1 MSLRFPGPGS
11 SKVIDEIGLPRVEAE
26 LADKDTTIKILS
38 DNRQAGHNYFLLDR
52 FEAGMVLSGTE
63 VKSAKDGQIQLKEAY
78 VGVLGNE
85 AWLINAHIG
94 QYSHGN
100 RENHAPVHNRK
111 LLLHR
116 REIDKLLVQTRDK
129 GLALIPTKIYLK
141 SGRIK
146 CEFAIAKG
154 KKLHDKRE
162 TERAKTA
169 EAEARAE
176 MRRRA

>member
-1 MSLRFPGPGS
+1 M
-11 SKVIDEIGLPRVEAE
+11 
-26 LADKDTTIKILS
+26 ADKDTTIKILS

-52 FEAGMVLSGTE
+52 FEAGMVLTGTE
-63 VKSAKDGQIQLKEAY
+63 VKAAKDGKVQLKEAY
-78 VGVLGNE
+78 CSVLGNE
-85 AWLINAHIG
+85 AWLVNAHISE
-94 QYSHGN
+94 YSHGN
-100 RENHAPVHNRK
+100 RENHPPVRNRK

-116 REIDKLLVQTRDK
+116 REIDKLQVQTRDK

-141 SGRIK
+141 HGKIK
-146 CEFAIAKG
+146 CELAVAKG

-162 TERAKTA
+162 TERARTA

>member
-1 MSLRFPGPGS
+1 MPWSGLGA
-11 SKVIDEIGLPRVEAE
+11 SKLIDAVGLPGVEIKM
-26 LADKDTTIKILS
+26 ADKSGPFKILS
-38 DNRQAGHNYFLLDR
+38 DNRQAGHNYFLMDR
-52 FEAGMVLSGTE
+52 FEAGMVLTGTE
-63 VKSAKDGQIQLKEAY
+63 VKAAKDARVQLKDAY
-78 VGVLGNE
+78 AAVLGRE

-100 RENHAPVHNRK
+100 RENHPPIRNRK

-116 REIDKLLVQTRDK
+116 KEIDRLLVQTREK

-141 SGRIK
+141 NGRIK
-146 CEFAIAKG
+146 CELALAKG

-162 TERAKTA
+162 AERARTA
-169 EAEARAE
+169 EAEARSE